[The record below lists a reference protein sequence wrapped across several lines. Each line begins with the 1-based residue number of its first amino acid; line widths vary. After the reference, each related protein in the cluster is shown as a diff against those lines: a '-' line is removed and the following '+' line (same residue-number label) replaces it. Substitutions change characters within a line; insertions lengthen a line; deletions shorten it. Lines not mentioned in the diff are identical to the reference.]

1 MKFSSSD
8 SNIKSMISF
17 EWFTYINISIHR
29 TNDWFTYQGY
39 FAVVNVCVYSCHD
52 RHESWYDLVDMRI
65 GSQDRGA
72 LTAQL
77 LNLFSFQF
85 HPFLYHQK
93 RDETRKLLVRAKCII
108 RRLVNTFFLD
118 KTVKLTGLN
127 RNWRSKFMSSETFD
141 NFRGTLLKS
150 FINRNVFKV
159 RFN

>member
-1 MKFSSSD
+1 MIEI
-8 SNIKSMISF
+8 SNISYCLSDTVIWMVDLH
-17 EWFTYINISIHR
+17 TVIHR
-29 TNDWFTYQGY
+29 TNEWFTYQGY

-77 LNLFSFQF
+77 LNLFFISISSF
-85 HPFLYHQK
+85 LSSK
-93 RDETRKLLVRAKCII
+93 KGDETRKLLVRAKCII
-108 RRLVNTFFLD
+108 RRLVNTLFSD
-118 KTVKLTGLN
+118 KTVRLTGLN

>member
-1 MKFSSSD
+1 MIGLRDLHTVIYKFIGQMSDLHIRVILRSSMYASTHVTTGMNHD
-8 SNIKSMISF
+8 MIWLTS
-17 EWFTYINISIHR
+17 ELVLR
-29 TNDWFTYQGY
+29 TEERSRPNCWT
-39 FAVVNVCVYSCHD
+39 
-52 RHESWYDLVDMRI
+52 
-65 GSQDRGA
+65 
-72 LTAQL
+72 
-77 LNLFSFQF
+77 LFSFQF

-108 RRLVNTFFLD
+108 RRLVNTFFLE

>member
-1 MKFSSSD
+1 MICLTDLLLHINSSD
-8 SNIKSMISF
+8 KWLIYISGLFRGRQCMRLLMSWPAWIMI
-17 EWFTYINISIHR
+17 WFGWHANWCSGLRSAHGPTAEPFFISI
-29 TNDWFTYQGY
+29 
-39 FAVVNVCVYSCHD
+39 S
-52 RHESWYDLVDMRI
+52 
-65 GSQDRGA
+65 
-72 LTAQL
+72 
-77 LNLFSFQF
+77 SFF
-85 HPFLYHQK
+85 IIKK

-108 RRLVNTFFLD
+108 RRVVNTLFPD